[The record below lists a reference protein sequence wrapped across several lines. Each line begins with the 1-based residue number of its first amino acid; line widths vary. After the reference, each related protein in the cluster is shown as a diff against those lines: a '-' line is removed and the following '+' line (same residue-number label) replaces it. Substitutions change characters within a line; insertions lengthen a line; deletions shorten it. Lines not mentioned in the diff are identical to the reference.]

1 MLRWPIFL
9 VVVVVALFMTSCA
22 TDTETQTTPD
32 RASVESY
39 RDLSGDEPEEPWQ
52 ATSAPFAVP
61 PNDTETKTTPDRPD
75 AGSLGLSA
83 DELKETGRRWKGR
96 FFLKELMPVVDP
108 EVVRAKQI
116 YMCADPR
123 IHRSQMEPSSEG
135 GITKTRVAVRSE
147 KEDSEWLILIDQEP
161 AYRMFQVIR
170 WLEIVQALSWAGAEH
185 ILLGTVSFGGVT
197 FDSDPS
203 FPLHFKL
210 IQDVGYVH
218 LCGRG
223 TITTREG
230 RKYSLEQVQEI
241 GDFVRDLSAADQ
253 LAREA
258 AAEALGWLAKT
269 EGEIDKAVPALV
281 DALKDDAM
289 EVRRNAAASLGK
301 IGDLRAREGLRAAL
315 QDEDEWV
322 REVVAD
328 ALKKVEG
335 SNHSARQPG

>member
-1 MLRWPIFL
+1 MLKVPTFI
-9 VVVVVALFMTSCA
+9 VVVGVALFMTSCA
-22 TDTETQTTPD
+22 TDTETLTTPD
-32 RASVESY
+32 RAGVESY
-39 RDLSGDEPEEPWQ
+39 QDLTRDEIEEPWQ

-61 PNDTETKTTPDRPD
+61 PTDTETTPDTQGVGSRGPD
-75 AGSLGLSA
+75 R
-83 DELKETGRRWKGR
+83 DEVKEIERLWKGR
-96 FFLKELMPVVDP
+96 FTLKELMPVVSP
-108 EVVRAKQI
+108 EMVRAKQA

-123 IHRSQMEPSSEG
+123 IHRSRMEPSSKG

-147 KEDSEWLILIDQEP
+147 KEDSEWLILIDREP

-185 ILLGTVSFGGVT
+185 ILLGTVSFAGFT

-210 IQDVGYVH
+210 VQDVGYVH

-223 TITTREG
+223 TVTAPEG
-230 RKYSLEQVQEI
+230 WKYSLEQVREI
-241 GDFVRDLSAADQ
+241 SDFVRDLSAEDQ

-269 EGEIDKAVPALV
+269 KSEIDKAVPALV

-301 IGDLRAREGLRAAL
+301 IGDIRAQEGLRAAL
-315 QDEDEWV
+315 QDKDEWV
-322 REVVAD
+322 SEVVVD

-335 SNHSARQPG
+335 M